1 MVATGGK
8 AYKKPRVL
16 FIDAYDSFTYNIV
29 SVVECY
35 LGVDVTVIKIDDSVE
50 DLASY
55 LRPFSAVIAGPGPG
69 HPGNPKDTGLIQQLW
84 RLDLEDVLPVLGI
97 CLGFQSLVLD
107 HGGEILQLAEPRHG
121 MVRTI
126 RASGDSIFADI
137 RSLTA
142 IQYHSLYAY
151 IGGSIDQD
159 INNNRRACGMILEN
173 YCPDLVPLAWDF
185 KVDNSCEDLGL
196 QKDNP
201 DLILM
206 AVAHREKPFYGVQFH
221 PESICSGEEARKIIP
236 NWWALAKRW
245 NHDHRQHLFQ
255 DNIFDSP
262 ELGVE
267 ISTDFLPKKLLP
279 NRSNPVHIAS
289 CKNSLEEQSET
300 ATRNQYDDHI
310 HVNGHAETTYQT
322 RSSSPAETYHVVD
335 VITRA
340 VEYSFLTVPDLC
352 EILDLQGGELVV
364 LDSERSQNP
373 ETGRYS
379 IIGVMDPDTVKLE
392 YNVGQTHIHH
402 VSAGKRTTLSL
413 KPFGESIFAYL
424 KYFMGLGKIRKKG
437 SNVPFWGGLMGY
449 ITYEAC
455 LETLDIKSEPNALDL
470 SFAYVE
476 RSIVIDHH
484 DGVLYV
490 QSIKDQDHY
499 WVELVTS
506 MLAAEISRRHDEAPT
521 PAVSASVLLPD
532 ERQYKEKIRS
542 CFESLRKGDSY
553 ELCLTTECK
562 VAMSRGMDPWVLFR
576 RLRERNAAPFAAF
589 VRMGPLTHIASSPER
604 FLSWSRPARSASSLQ
619 NGSIHTESEGDHRL
633 SSTVQFRPIKGT
645 VKKQPNDPTMAAVSI
660 EEATAILSTPKER
673 AENLMIVDLIRHDL
687 HSVLGSGN
695 VNVAKLMVVESYATL
710 YQLVSV
716 IEGTLYYND
725 STKHAVG
732 GSLEAAIDGFR
743 QAHVAS
749 TTQQGVLMS
758 DKHRSSIQQALK
770 NPPDTDVSGIDVLAA
785 SLPPGSMTGAPKRR
799 SCSLLQKIENRNRGV
814 YSGVL
819 GYLDVGGG
827 GDFSVVIRSASR
839 WDSSTPCA
847 SHDNVSSKN
856 EHKQTNERLKTDSQ
870 TSLGGESESKS
881 KSVNGSVK
889 EQNHDHANPEEI
901 RDSWIIGAGGAVTC
915 LSTEEGEWEEM
926 YGKLSS
932 TLAAFV
938 DS

>member
-8 AYKKPRVL
+8 VYKKPRIL

-35 LGVDVTVIKIDDSVE
+35 LGVEVTVIKIDDSVD

-69 HPGNPKDTGLIQQLW
+69 HPGNSKDAGLIQELW
-84 RLDLEDVLPVLGI
+84 RLKPEDALPVLGI

-107 HGGEILQLAEPRHG
+107 HGGKVLQLAEPRHG

-142 IQYHSLYAY
+142 VQYHSLYAY
-151 IGGSIDQD
+151 IGESLDEN
-159 INNNRRACGMILEN
+159 INNNCRACRTTLGS
-173 YCPDLVPLAWDF
+173 YCPDLMPLAWDI

-201 DLILM
+201 DVILM
-206 AVAHREKPFYGVQFH
+206 GVAHREKPFYGVQFH

-236 NWWALAKRW
+236 NWWALAQRW

-255 DNIFDSP
+255 DGTFDSP
-262 ELGVE
+262 ELDVE
-267 ISTDFLPKKLLP
+267 INTYFLSKKLLP
-279 NRSNPVHIAS
+279 NTTKSVNIAS
-289 CKNSLEEQSET
+289 CKKSLDEQSET
-300 ATRNQYDDHI
+300 TTKNQFDGHI
-310 HVNGHAETTYQT
+310 YVNGHAELNHQT
-322 RSSSPAETYHVVD
+322 RSSAPAEIYHDVD
-335 VITRA
+335 VITRTI
-340 VEYSFLTVPDLC
+340 EYSFLTVPDLC

-364 LDSERSQNP
+364 LDSERSQNL
-373 ETGRYS
+373 ETGRYTV
-379 IIGVMDPDTVKLE
+379 IGIMDPDTVKLE
-392 YNVGQTHIHH
+392 YNVGQPHVYH
-402 VSAGKRTTLSL
+402 VSAGGRTMLSL
-413 KPFGESIFAYL
+413 KPYGESIFAYL
-424 KYFMGLGKIRKKG
+424 KYFMGLRKIREKG

-499 WVELVTS
+499 WVQSVAS
-506 MLAAEISRRHDEAPT
+506 MLAADTTRRQDRAHT
-521 PAVSASVLLPD
+521 PAVSASILLPN

-562 VAMSRGMDPWVLFR
+562 VTMRQDTDPWALFR

-604 FLSWSRPARSASSLQ
+604 FLSWSRPARSASPVQ

-633 SSTVQFRPIKGT
+633 SSTFQFRPIKGT
-645 VKKQPNDPTMAAVSI
+645 VKRQPNDPTVPAVSLKQ
-660 EEATAILSTPKER
+660 ATAILSTPKER

-695 VNVAKLMVVESYATL
+695 VNVSKLMVVESYATL

-725 STKHAVG
+725 STKRAVG
-732 GSLEAAIDGFR
+732 GSLDAAIDGFR
-743 QAHVAS
+743 QAHVTS
-749 TTQQGVLMS
+749 TTQQDLVTS
-758 DKHRSSIQQALK
+758 DQHHSSTQQALK
-770 NPPDTDVSGIDVLAA
+770 DPPNTDVSGIDVLAA

-799 SCSLLQKIENRNRGV
+799 SCNILQKIENRNRGV

-827 GDFSVVIRSASR
+827 GDFSVVIRSASK
-839 WDSSTPCA
+839 WDSADKRAPYA
-847 SHDNVSSKN
+847 DGSSVN
-856 EHKQTNERLKTDSQ
+856 AQDQTNERLKTDLQS
-870 TSLGGESESKS
+870 SVGGESESKS
-881 KSVNGSVK
+881 KFVNGSVK
-889 EQNHDHANPEEI
+889 EQDRDHDDPEGS
-901 RDSWIIGAGGAVTC
+901 RDPWTIGAGGAITC

-938 DS
+938 DN